1 MLWFR
6 VLFLYA
12 FVVSMCLF
20 SNAVGSVVVQSIWW
34 STICVKVTV
43 L

>member
-1 MLWFR
+1 MMLWFR

-20 SNAVGSVVVQSIWW
+20 SNVVGSVVV
-34 STICVKVTV
+34 
-43 L
+43 